1 MLSFFRPAEP
11 KPKTER
17 VQRNVLSLDE
27 IVDKCL
33 PSDSNPN
40 WKSNFAIFISLK
52 TDKNTGGVEPCNPTT
67 ITREIERYKNTNNF
81 DPTDAAKDSED
92 RFNSLYQVWKKLS
105 DLQKVEFETYLE
117 KAVPVLGDDFDKGDW
132 RSVKVEC
139 KDFYA
144 PIIAAFKTRD
154 IRIKLQQE
162 GGRKRKRTK
171 NRSNRNK
178 NKNKTKHSNNTKKRK
193 RKTKTI
199 RRT

>member
-1 MLSFFRPAEP
+1 M
-11 KPKTER
+11 
-17 VQRNVLSLDE
+17 VLSLDE
-27 IVDKCL
+27 IVAKCL
-33 PSDSNPN
+33 PPNPN

-52 TDKNTGGVEPCNPTT
+52 TDKNTGGEGPCNTT
-67 ITREIERYKNTNNF
+67 VITREIEIYNTTNNF
-81 DPTDAAKDSED
+81 DQTEDAKLSED

-105 DLQKVEFETYLE
+105 HNQKDEFETYLQ
-117 KAVPVLGDDFDKGDW
+117 KAVPVLGDNFDEGDDW
-132 RSVKVEC
+132 RVLKVEC

-154 IRIKLQQE
+154 IQNNLQQD

-178 NKNKTKHSNNTKKRK
+178 NKNKTKHINNTKKRK